1 MSDFILKFW
10 PKEDVKEVKTKNLKS
25 ELIDQKILG
34 DETEFLGE
42 HAYKPGQFI
51 NEYLEPKVNR
61 DNLYFDTI
69 SIVVSDKDYGVLQG
83 EEDFE
88 FVNRLNVISIKGGE
102 GGFNKWDKMC
112 DKLESIT
119 GDAYEGGWE
128 LL

>member
-34 DETEFLGE
+34 DETEFWGE